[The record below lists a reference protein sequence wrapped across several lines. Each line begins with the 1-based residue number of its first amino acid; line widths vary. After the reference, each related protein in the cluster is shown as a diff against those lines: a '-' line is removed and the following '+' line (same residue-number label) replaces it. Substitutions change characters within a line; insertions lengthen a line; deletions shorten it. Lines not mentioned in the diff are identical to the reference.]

1 MKAGAKQIIAGAIVF
16 GIGVICVP
24 FLIVLT
30 LLRDRSDL
38 LEFEVP
44 GVAMAFVDTPGRY
57 YLWHDYQTMYDGRT
71 YHNPIEL
78 PDDLVIKISAQGG
91 IPLDFVSDSHASF
104 STIGRARQSLGYV
117 EVNKAVQVTIDVTGG
132 AESRI
137 FSFSPFSV
145 SRFVGLIVK
154 GFLFAGLAAISS
166 LGLIIWGI
174 VKLANAPRKTAKL
187 RS

>member
-1 MKAGAKQIIAGAIVF
+1 MKVGVKQIIAGVVVF

-24 FLIVLT
+24 SVIVLT
-30 LLRDRSDL
+30 LLRDSSDL
-38 LEFEVP
+38 LKFKVP
-44 GVAMAFVDTPGRY
+44 DAAIAFVDTPGRY

-78 PDDLVIKISAQGG
+78 PDDLVIKISEQGG
-91 IPLDFVSDSHASF
+91 MPLDFVSDSHASF
-104 STIGRARQSLGYV
+104 STVGRSRQSIGYV

-137 FSFSPFSV
+137 FSFSLFSV

-154 GFLFAGLAAISS
+154 GFLLAGLAAISS

-174 VKLANAPRKTAKL
+174 VKMANAPRKTAKL